1 MAIGDQLE
9 NLNSAIPKPI
19 NPTVHAVL
27 DYATAA
33 YFFGVS
39 AGLWRRNL
47 AGGIGALVNGAAV
60 LGLSLMTDYPGG
72 VWKRISF
79 PTHGKV
85 DAVQAAMAA
94 AVPVTGGFADEG
106 DAWFFFG
113 QAMNEAG
120 VIAMT
125 DWQQPKRRRAQ
136 KRQTAA

>member
-1 MAIGDQLE
+1 MDLGEQI
-9 NLNSAIPKPI
+9 NRVNSAIPKPI
-19 NPTVHAVL
+19 TPGIHAVL

-33 YFFGVS
+33 YFFGVA

-47 AGGIGALVNGAAV
+47 AAGIGALVNGAAV

-94 AVPVTGGFADEG
+94 AVPVSGGFADEA

-113 QAMNEAG
+113 QAVNEAS

-125 DWQQPKRRRAQ
+125 DWHQPRRRKSQ
-136 KRQTAA
+136 RKAA

>member
-1 MAIGDQLE
+1 MAFGEQL
-9 NLNSAIPKPI
+9 NRVNSAIPKPI
-19 NPTVHAVL
+19 NPTIHAVL
-27 DYATAA
+27 DYGTAA
-33 YFFGVS
+33 YFFGVA

-94 AVPVTGGFADEG
+94 AVPVAGGFADEA
-106 DAWFFFG
+106 DSWFFFG
-113 QAMNEAG
+113 QAANEAS

-125 DWQQPKRRRAQ
+125 DWQQPRRRRAQ
-136 KRQTAA
+136 RQKVA